1 MPARKNSSLTARV
14 RLTVDGS
21 VVFDDALDEW
31 KFTPPDYF
39 KDAIKKDAKPEPWLK
54 VIMIIMAD
62 AALTGSS
69 VSIDATTGQSSW
81 SIQVL
86 DHGRAVP
93 LSSGLD

>member
-14 RLTVDGS
+14 HLTVDGS
-21 VVFDDALDEW
+21 VVFDDVLDQW

-54 VIMIIMAD
+54 AIMIVMSD

-69 VSIDATTGQSSW
+69 VSIDATTGESGW
-81 SIQVL
+81 SIRVL
-86 DHGRAVP
+86 DHGRGA
-93 LSSGLD
+93 